1 VTDEALLWVRGREKL
16 VIQFTVMKKVIF
28 SKVIHNGE
36 SRISIQFPYDEGLIR
51 LVKEIADARW
61 SPRMRYWHIPDNVD
75 TVPGLI
81 ELFRDYALVD
91 TGLLVEKASGSAFK
105 CSEAGPADT
114 LTAVEPEREK
124 GISSLSENATRD
136 VERFRRWLEAGRYP
150 ETTIRTYTG
159 MITTFLRF
167 VSPKEAV
174 ECTSDDLIRI
184 VDEYIIPRG
193 LSHSYQNQMVSAVKK
208 FYGKLYKSVIDPGEI
223 SRPRPQYRLPN
234 VLSKDEVKRILE
246 SVRNEKHKVMLSLVY
261 GCGLRRSEVQELRPG
276 DIDRDRKLISIRQ
289 SKGFKDRLV
298 PLSDR
303 LIRIVDDY
311 FLHYRPDNYLFEG
324 QVRGSRYSPASLEKV
339 FRTAYENAGI
349 NKKDITLHGLRHS
362 YATHL
367 LEAGTDLRYIQA
379 LLGHRSSRTTEIYTH
394 VTIQSIEKIRSPF
407 DDL

>member
-1 VTDEALLWVRGREKL
+1 MTDEALLWVRGGEKQL
-16 VIQFTVMKKVIF
+16 IQFTVMKKVII
-28 SKVIHNGE
+28 SKVLHNGE

-61 SPRMRYWHIPDNVD
+61 SSRMRYWHIPDISNP
-75 TVPGLI
+75 VPGLVERFQGHAFVDASSLI
-81 ELFRDYALVD
+81 EKESDKTF
-91 TGLLVEKASGSAFK
+91 G
-105 CSEAGPADT
+105 
-114 LTAVEPEREK
+114 REQVNTPDAMTVVVPDR
-124 GISSLSENATRD
+124 GISNSSLSENATKD
-136 VERFRRWLEAGRYP
+136 IERFKRWMEAGRYP
-150 ETTIRTYTG
+150 ETTVRTYTG
-159 MITTFLRF
+159 MITAFLRF
-167 VSPKEAV
+167 VSPKEAG
-174 ECTSDDLIRI
+174 ECTSEDLIRM
-184 VDEYIIPRG
+184 VDEYIIPRS

-208 FYGKLYKSVIDPGEI
+208 FYGKIYRSVIDPGEI

-246 SVRNEKHKVMLSLVY
+246 TVRNEKHKVMLSLVY
-261 GCGLRRSEVQELRPG
+261 GCGLRRSEVLELRPV

-289 SKGFKDRLV
+289 SKGFKDRIV
-298 PLSDR
+298 PLTDR

-311 FLHYRPDNYLFEG
+311 LLHYRPDNYLFEG
-324 QVRGSRYSPASLEKV
+324 QVKGSRYSPASLEKV
-339 FRTAYENAGI
+339 FRTAYEKAGI